1 MTGRAA
7 TLRVVRRRVL
17 LFGMTVPNA
26 CPGPSRGTGSWNQ
39 AANAPHQFSGNQRVC
54 LSSMQGGR
62 NAGKKNNRKYYSRL
76 GYSLSLYGLDCPGN
90 KIKTCLCV
98 REVEMTLAILLP
110 LERYDY
116 LFATTGQQQEPD
128 DRHMHREGVF
138 ILFQHY
144 TEPANFLLREE
155 ALPFPSSVSLD
166 AIARIAALGSVT
178 VGLRAGHDNGENRGG
193 SVGSYGRRVEGSEPF
208 LHVSRRDIRDLV
220 SPEPRQ
226 NLVAIVA
233 PVDRECSGLPV
244 APVPAK
250 DFLGDRLEKSS
261 GKTGLPVLVATSI
274 DRARSLAS
282 FRPVS
287 EASPTTLQIHCPS
300 CWVCMK

>member
-1 MTGRAA
+1 
-7 TLRVVRRRVL
+7 
-17 LFGMTVPNA
+17 
-26 CPGPSRGTGSWNQ
+26 
-39 AANAPHQFSGNQRVC
+39 
-54 LSSMQGGR
+54 MQGGR

-76 GYSLSLYGLDCPGN
+76 WYSLSLYGLDCPGN

-244 APVPAK
+244 ATRTGKRLPRRPPRKGSLLERPDCQFWSRPALIALVPW
-250 DFLGDRLEKSS
+250 LRS
-261 GKTGLPVLVATSI
+261 GLCRRHRRRHSRFAVLRVGC
-274 DRARSLAS
+274 
-282 FRPVS
+282 V
-287 EASPTTLQIHCPS
+287 
-300 CWVCMK
+300 